1 MKKISESKALFEA
14 LDILAFG
21 IVPFATKKLK
31 NLLDDKLKK

>member
-1 MKKISESKALFEA
+1 MKKISESKAVFEA

-31 NLLDDKLKK
+31 NLLDGKLKK